1 MKEIN
6 LARIITQKRK
16 EKGLTQDDLASYVG
30 VSKASVSKWETGQSF
45 PDILLLPI
53 LATYFNISIDEL
65 IGYSPQ
71 LDHSSIERLYTE
83 FTVKFISEPFE
94 KVIGDIEQS
103 IRKYYACMPLIH
115 KMAIL
120 LMNHFMLAPS
130 PERQMAILTRIDEL
144 CERIKVESDDLKLVN
159 SANSLQAAV
168 YLIQQEP
175 LKVIE
180 NLEGILSPTSND
192 EPILASAYQ
201 LLGRTDKA
209 IEVLQAGQYNCLMQ
223 LISILPSYA
232 LVCIHDPAR
241 FDGVVKRSL
250 SLMAAFEIEDLN
262 AGIAVQTHL
271 ALAQG
276 YMQMGNKEH
285 ALDQLEKYTEL
296 CTHKLFPIRIK
307 GDAYF
312 DQIEAWFKEIEVR
325 TQAPRSEKVI
335 GMSMIQGLEANPF
348 FTALSEEPRF
358 KSYLEQLKNFYK
370 TL

>member
-6 LARIITQKRK
+6 LARILIQKRK

-53 LATYFNISIDEL
+53 LATYFNITIDEL

-71 LDHSSIERLYTE
+71 LDHISIERLYTE
-83 FTVKFISEPFE
+83 FTIKFINESFD
-94 KVIGDIEQS
+94 KVIADVEQV

-120 LMNHFMLAPS
+120 LMNHFMLAPT
-130 PERQMAILTRIDEL
+130 PDQQMAVLTKIDEL
-144 CERIKVESDDLKLVN
+144 CARIKEESDDLKLVN

-168 YLIQQEP
+168 YLFQQEP

-180 NLEGILSPTSND
+180 NLEGILNPTSSD

-201 LLGRTDKA
+201 LLGKTDKA
-209 IEVLQAGQYNCLMQ
+209 IQVLQAGQYNYLMQ
-223 LISILPSYA
+223 LIGILPSYA
-232 LVCIHDPAR
+232 LVCVGDPTR
-241 FDGVVKRSL
+241 FENVVKKSY
-250 SLMAAFEIEDLN
+250 SLMTAFDIENLN
-262 AGIAVQTHL
+262 TGIAVQSHL
-271 ALAQG
+271 AFAQG
-276 YMQMGNKEH
+276 YMQMGNKEK
-285 ALDQLEKYTEL
+285 ALDQLEKYTAL
-296 CTHKLFPIRIK
+296 CTQKHFQIMIK

-312 DQIEAWFKEIEVR
+312 DQIEEWFKEIEVR

-348 FTALSEEPRF
+348 FITLREEPRF
-358 KSYLEQLKNFYK
+358 KSYLEQLKARYEQ
-370 TL
+370 L

>member
-6 LARIITQKRK
+6 LARILTQKRK

-53 LATYFNISIDEL
+53 LATYFNITIDEL

-71 LDHSSIERLYTE
+71 LDHNSIERLYTE
-83 FTVKFISEPFE
+83 FTEKFVTEPFDNVISE
-94 KVIGDIEQS
+94 IEQS
-103 IRKYYACMPLIH
+103 IRKYYACMLLIY

-120 LMNHFMLAPS
+120 LTNHFMLASS
-130 PERQMAILTRIDEL
+130 PEHQSEVLKKIEAL
-144 CERIKVESDDLKLVN
+144 CERIKLESDDLKLVN
-159 SANSLQAAV
+159 SANSLQAAI

-180 NLEGILSPTSND
+180 NLEGILNPTSSD

-201 LLGRTDKA
+201 LLGKTDKA
-209 IEVLQAGQYNCLMQ
+209 IEILQAGQYNYLMK
-223 LISILPSYA
+223 LIGILPSYA
-232 LVCIHDPAR
+232 LACIGDPMR
-241 FDGVVKRSL
+241 FNEVVERSL
-250 SLMAAFEIEDLN
+250 GLIAIFEIAALN
-262 AGIAVQTHL
+262 PGIAVQTHL
-271 ALAQG
+271 AFAQG
-276 YMQMGNKEH
+276 YMQMGNKEY

-312 DQIEAWFKEIEVR
+312 NQIEAWFEEIEVR

-348 FTALSEEPRF
+348 FAAISEEPRF
-358 KSYLEQLKNFYK
+358 KSYLEQLKNFYR